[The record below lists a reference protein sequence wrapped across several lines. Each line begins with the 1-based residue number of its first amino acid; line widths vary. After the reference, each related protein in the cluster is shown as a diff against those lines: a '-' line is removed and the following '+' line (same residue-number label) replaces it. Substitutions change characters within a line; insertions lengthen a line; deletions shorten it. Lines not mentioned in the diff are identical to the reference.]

1 MYARLATYRHSGDVR
16 DLAKRAEQ
24 GMLPIFREH
33 EGFRAYSLADS
44 EGELLSLSVWD
55 SAEQIDAA
63 NSAAAKWIQDNMAG
77 EIELKEVRSGEVLLS
92 TTLGVSP

>member
-1 MYARLATYRHSGDVR
+1 MYARLATYRHSGDAR

-33 EGFRAYSLADS
+33 EGFRAYSLAES

-63 NSAAAKWIQDNMAG
+63 NSAAAKWIEDNMAG
-77 EIELKEVRSGEVLLS
+77 EIELKEVRFGELLLS